1 MNNEILNKQVNQDFE
16 YYCKK
21 ILFLSPSL
29 TDEEAH
35 YIYQKFVEF
44 YLNGDAVF
52 SQRNAYQLIEVSNLI
67 LLWMRYLQSW
77 YFMVAI
83 DLRTKGRRVK
93 SSGGEGGIR
102 RRGNI
107 DSNFVVDG
115 SGILTISQHDIKL
128 CITTQ
133 YFLQWRH

>member
-21 ILFLSPSL
+21 LLFLSPSL

-52 SQRNAYQLIEVSNLI
+52 AQRNAYQLIEVSNLI
-67 LLWMRYLQSW
+67 LL
-77 YFMVAI
+77 
-83 DLRTKGRRVK
+83 
-93 SSGGEGGIR
+93 
-102 RRGNI
+102 
-107 DSNFVVDG
+107 
-115 SGILTISQHDIKL
+115 
-128 CITTQ
+128 
-133 YFLQWRH
+133 

>member
-1 MNNEILNKQVNQDFE
+1 
-16 YYCKK
+16 
-21 ILFLSPSL
+21 
-29 TDEEAH
+29 
-35 YIYQKFVEF
+35 
-44 YLNGDAVF
+44 
-52 SQRNAYQLIEVSNLI
+52 
-67 LLWMRYLQSW
+67 
-77 YFMVAI
+77 MVAI

-133 YFLQWRH
+133 YFLQ